1 MSNQLE
7 LAVEERAVSG
17 KKVKRLRWQGIVP
30 ANMYGHNLRSVSLQV
45 NNTVLQKLLARGGKN
60 VILSLKVGDKPAV
73 QALIKQVQRNPLS
86 GETVHVDFYQVA
98 ATETLKTNVRLHFV
112 NELSANLDGGNLL
125 RSLSEVM
132 VECLPGDL
140 PSSIQVDLSE
150 LREVGAV
157 MRVGNLKVDPA
168 VTILTDPNDIVAGI
182 QQQARIVKTE
192 EAEGK
197 VEGAAAQAGIPLQP

>member
-7 LAVEERAVSG
+7 LAVEERAVSE
-17 KKVKRLRWQGIVP
+17 KNLKRLRRQGIVP

-45 NNTVLQKLLARGGKN
+45 NSTVLQKLLARGGKN

-73 QALIKQVQRNPLS
+73 QALIKQVQRNPVS

-98 ATETLKTNVRLHFV
+98 ATETLKTHVRLHFV
-112 NELSANLDGGNLL
+112 NEAAANLDGGNLL

-140 PSSIQVDLSE
+140 PSSIQVDLSD
-150 LREVGAV
+150 LREAGDVI
-157 MRVGNLKVDPA
+157 RVGNLTVDPA
-168 VTILTDPNDIVAGI
+168 VTILTDHNDMVAGV
-182 QQQARIVKTE
+182 QQQARTGKTE
-192 EAEGK
+192 EAEAK
-197 VEGAAAQAGIPLQP
+197 AEPVAATPDIRA